1 MQLLKKIFRYDEN
14 NFSLKSEIIG
24 GLITFISICY
34 VLPVNASVMSTI
46 GMNEAGVFA
55 VTAIL
60 SAFICILMG
69 LIANYPLVLTAGMG
83 LNAYV
88 AYSMSNVLYTTWQQK
103 MIFLTI
109 AGLVFFVLSLTPVRQ
124 KIVDIIPD
132 NVKKLISVAVGSF
145 IIFVGFSNSGLVVYD
160 ASTIVKLGNFLDPAV
175 FIAFLTTFLCIGLT
189 FSKNKILKI
198 FAIPI
203 AVLVA
208 TILGVIVSSILIA
221 NNNLVFENEISQWIY
236 KDCYL
241 EFNEVFLP
249 IAPWFDKT
257 SKFGIDLL
265 SIKKVFMLGVF
276 DGYSSDLFVNDLL
289 NVLKTPLTYFSMFS
303 VLFVNLFNTTASTYT
318 VGKAIGKVDEKG
330 KISGFKRVAFVDSL
344 GAMLSGPFGTSLVT
358 SYQESYVSVSVGAKT
373 GLSSIVSGLLFG
385 ASLLIYPVFSMFTAG
400 SAIACALISVGL
412 IIIFNTIKEVDFKDP
427 VIVFSF
433 ILTILVSSITYS
445 ITSGLGF
452 GIIAYI
458 IGMLISKKKEE
469 VNLTIIIV
477 GVLFLIS
484 FLLESLTPLIK

>member
-1 MQLLKKIFRYDEN
+1 MQLLKKIFKYDEN

-34 VLPVNASVMSTI
+34 VLPVNASIMSTI

-189 FSKNKILKI
+189 FSKNKKLKI

-221 NNNLVFENEISQWIY
+221 NNNLVFENEINQWFY

-241 EFNEVFLP
+241 EYNEVFLP

-257 SKFGIDLL
+257 SKFGIDL
-265 SIKKVFMLGVF
+265 
-276 DGYSSDLFVNDLL
+276 
-289 NVLKTPLTYFSMFS
+289 
-303 VLFVNLFNTTASTYT
+303 
-318 VGKAIGKVDEKG
+318 
-330 KISGFKRVAFVDSL
+330 
-344 GAMLSGPFGTSLVT
+344 
-358 SYQESYVSVSVGAKT
+358 
-373 GLSSIVSGLLFG
+373 
-385 ASLLIYPVFSMFTAG
+385 
-400 SAIACALISVGL
+400 
-412 IIIFNTIKEVDFKDP
+412 
-427 VIVFSF
+427 
-433 ILTILVSSITYS
+433 
-445 ITSGLGF
+445 
-452 GIIAYI
+452 
-458 IGMLISKKKEE
+458 
-469 VNLTIIIV
+469 
-477 GVLFLIS
+477 
-484 FLLESLTPLIK
+484 